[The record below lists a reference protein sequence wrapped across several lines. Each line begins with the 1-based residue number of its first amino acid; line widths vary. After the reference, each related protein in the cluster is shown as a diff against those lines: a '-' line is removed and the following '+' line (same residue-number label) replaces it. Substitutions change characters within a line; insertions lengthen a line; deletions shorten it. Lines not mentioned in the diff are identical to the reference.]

1 MNQRL
6 ILIVTAL
13 IALLMIAGCSSPTP
27 APTGAPVVA
36 TATAAPTSVPTATQ
50 VPTVRPTLAPTATA
64 MPTGDNCVTCHTN
77 KDTLEKLATKT
88 TVKSAATQGEG

>member
-1 MNQRL
+1 M
-6 ILIVTAL
+6 ILIGTTL

-27 APTGAPVVA
+27 APTVAPVIA
-36 TATAAPTSVPTATQ
+36 TATAAPTSVPTATKA
-50 VPTVRPTLAPTATA
+50 PTLAPTTTA
-64 MPTGDNCVTCHTN
+64 MPTSDNCVTCHTN